1 MVALPMDVGRTA
13 ECEIELDEPDEDE
26 GGAGG
31 GTIEACDDV
40 SSDTI

>member
-1 MVALPMDVGRTA
+1 MDVGRTA
-13 ECEIELDEPDEDE
+13 EFELDELDEDE
-26 GGAGG
+26 GGAG